1 VALYLD
7 GNKCRFT
14 REATGFRRES

>member
-14 REATGFRRES
+14 GEATGFRRES